1 MKKTIHL
8 IYLLLLSIA
17 LTACVVSAPAA
28 ATSSATPAGAT
39 FPITLQH
46 DDGETTF
53 TKPVERIVTLS
64 EEMMELPIALGVYPV
79 GTASE
84 RTPNAEQGKPFTYS
98 YAEAVSQTAM
108 TYVGLE
114 SAPSLE
120 AIALLQPDLIITP
133 NGYGKERYEQLTQ
146 IAPTLTFDGADRL
159 YWQDALPALAQ
170 LIGKEAA
177 AQQVIA
183 AFGAELNDARTQ
195 LAPIV
200 ATKPRLALLFLP
212 APTMTFMV
220 NQQFA
225 FGATLADLGMAI
237 VTPDS
242 VTFNEAG
249 SAQVS
254 DEVVAQV
261 ETDAFIIFRF
271 TSDRFTIDELLTS
284 HPAPKLDYI
293 INTERPA
300 AGPITDFDYLRD
312 LTALLVNAHGANTAR

>member
-1 MKKTIHL
+1 
-8 IYLLLLSIA
+8 
-17 LTACVVSAPAA
+17 
-28 ATSSATPAGAT
+28 
-39 FPITLQH
+39 
-46 DDGETTF
+46 
-53 TKPVERIVTLS
+53 
-64 EEMMELPIALGVYPV
+64 MMELPIALGIYPV

-84 RTPNAEQGKPFTYS
+84 RTPNAEQGKPFTYR
-98 YAEAVSQTAM
+98 YAAAVSQSAM

-133 NGYGKERYEQLTQ
+133 NGYGKERYDQLTQ

-159 YWQDALPALAQ
+159 YWQTALPIVAQ

-177 AQQVIA
+177 AQQVITA
-183 AFGAELNDARTQ
+183 YDAQLNDARTQ

-225 FGATLADLGMAI
+225 FGATLADLGMEI
-237 VTPDS
+237 VTPGS

-254 DEVVAQV
+254 DEVVAQLA
-261 ETDAFIIFRF
+261 TDAFIIFRF
-271 TSDRFTIDELLTS
+271 TTDRFTIDELLTG

-312 LTALLVNAHGANTAR
+312 LTALLVNAHDTATTR